1 MLPFGIGFQE
11 VIVVLVVVL
20 LVIGPN
26 KLPDV
31 AKTLGKG
38 VRAARRAGNE
48 LRNALTIDERAY
60 PPARPWAQP
69 DTVDDA
75 EAEPVVDPSWT
86 CDGEGNFD
94 PESIAGL
101 VGTVERAEDAD
112 PESGEMVPDAQ
123 DGHDESA
130 PAGSTASPVA
140 EDALV
145 AAAESALAK
154 PQSAADRAEE
164 EGELEAAEANRVDG

>member
-1 MLPFGIGFQE
+1 MLPFGIGLQE

-48 LRNALTIDERAY
+48 LRNALTVDEPTY

-69 DTVDDA
+69 DTVAD
-75 EAEPVVDPSWT
+75 AEPVVDPSWA

-94 PESIAGL
+94 PETIAGL
-101 VGTVERAEDAD
+101 AATVQRSDDAD
-112 PESGEMVPDAQ
+112 LEPADVAPEGQNGDP
-123 DGHDESA
+123 SA
-130 PAGSTASPVA
+130 PAESTASPVA

-145 AAAESALAK
+145 AAAESPLAK

-164 EGELEAAEANRVDG
+164 EGELETTEANRVDG